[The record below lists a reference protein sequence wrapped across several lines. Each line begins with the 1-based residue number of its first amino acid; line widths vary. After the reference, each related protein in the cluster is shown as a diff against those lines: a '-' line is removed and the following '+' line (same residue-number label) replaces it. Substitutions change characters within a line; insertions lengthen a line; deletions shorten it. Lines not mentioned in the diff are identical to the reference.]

1 MVHGYIFIYITY
13 YSIKIVMS
21 VVEIL
26 LTILLFWTGL
36 YTISRLISLEN
47 IFSWVRVGPFYLMIK
62 SERLN
67 RFLGGFSKSR
77 KKVLQRILDAASISG
92 IIIVGVAIYLLSI
105 SLTRYFEVGGGVQT
119 VQLIIPGVTISMDTL
134 LRMLPALTI
143 IIVSH
148 ELAHKIGLHTEGVR
162 IKSMG
167 VILLFLIPGA
177 FVEPDEESFQKS
189 RPLSRMRILSA
200 GTFIN
205 MLIGLMF
212 LPIVVNP
219 GVFYT
224 VISPLYAPP
233 SGVIVTTI
241 VPNTSLA
248 MQNYINIGDVI
259 IGINNH
265 EITDLTSLYKVNLRP
280 GENATVTYI
289 DTDDGSIHTVV
300 IRASPDPYNSSRGI
314 LGFIPSNYYPPR
326 LGFMDPSLP
335 NILYEVFFWIY
346 FLGVNIAIFNMLPIY
361 GLDGY
366 GYIESLLEYVRVPQN
381 YRRIITGALFLLAI
395 FLLALNLLVSY
406 ILR

>member
-1 MVHGYIFIYITY
+1 MNTI
-13 YSIKIVMS
+13 
-21 VVEIL
+21 EIL
-26 LTILLFWTGL
+26 IIILFLWTVL
-36 YTISRLISLEN
+36 YLISRLVSLEN
-47 IFSWVRVGPFYLMIK
+47 VLPWVKVGPFYLMIR

-67 RFLGGFSKSR
+67 RFLGAFSESR
-77 KKVLQRILDAASISG
+77 KLVLQRILDMASISG
-92 IIIVGVAIYLLSI
+92 FVIVGAAIYLLSI
-105 SLTRYFEVGGGVQT
+105 SLTKYFEVGGGVQT
-119 VQLIIPGVTISMDTL
+119 VQLIIPGVTISIDTL

-148 ELAHKIGLHTEGVR
+148 ELAHKVGLHTEGVR

-177 FVEPDEESFQKS
+177 FVEPDEDSFRRS

-205 MLIGLMF
+205 IIIGLMF
-212 LPIVVNP
+212 LPLVINS

-224 VISPLYAPP
+224 VISPFYGPP
-233 SGVIVTTI
+233 SGVIVTSI

-248 MQNYINIGDVI
+248 MQNYIGVGDVI
-259 IGINNH
+259 IGINNND
-265 EITDLTSLYKVNLRP
+265 ITDLASLYKVRLRP

-289 DTDDGSIHTVV
+289 DTDDGSIHTIVL
-300 IRASPDPYNSSRGI
+300 RASPDPHNSSRGI

-326 LGFMDPSLP
+326 LDFLDPNFP

-366 GYIESLLEYVRVPQN
+366 GYIESLLEYVRVPQD
-381 YRRIITGALFLLAI
+381 YRKLIMGVLFSLAVS
-395 FLLALNLLVSY
+395 LLALNLFVSY